1 MAKAKAKKSGGTSYI
16 VASKVKE
23 LVKKGK
29 LKCASDVVDA
39 LNHLVSNAVAKGA
52 DRAKANGRK
61 TLRGADI

>member
-16 VASKVKE
+16 VASKIKE

-39 LNHLVSNAVAKGA
+39 LNHLVIYSVSKGA
-52 DRAKANGRK
+52 ERAKANGRK
-61 TLRGADI
+61 TLRGADV